1 MKIEIE
7 KKHIIIIAIVVTVVA
22 YLLWKRSRSVVTD
35 GSSGTGASPKTTV
48 DGVLAASG
56 ANSELKRYARNIERS
71 IEKDPKWKQSI
82 MDQADD
88 NGYTYA
94 QQVVLAAI
102 WLKYTDNEGHWKEGT
117 PWGVIAAIKEM

>member
-1 MKIEIE
+1 MKIE
-7 KKHIIIIAIVVTVVA
+7 KKHIIIAIVVAVVA
-22 YLLWKRSRSVVTD
+22 YLLWKRSRSVEID

-48 DGVLAASG
+48 DGVLAAAG

-71 IEKDPKWKQSI
+71 IEKDPKWKQSV

-94 QQVVLAAI
+94 QQVVLSAI
-102 WLKYTDNEGHWKEGT
+102 WLKYRNEDGTWKDDT
-117 PWGVIAAIKEM
+117 PWGVIAAVKEM

>member
-1 MKIEIE
+1 MKIE
-7 KKHIIIIAIVVTVVA
+7 KKHIIIAIVVAVVA
-22 YLLWKRSRSVVTD
+22 YLLWKRSSFVVTD
-35 GSSGTGASPKTTV
+35 GSSGTGASQKTTV
-48 DGVLAASG
+48 DGVLAAAG

-82 MDQADD
+82 MDQADN

-102 WLKYTDNEGHWKEGT
+102 WLKYTDNEGHWKDDT
-117 PWGVIAAIKEM
+117 PWGVIAAVKEM

>member
-1 MKIEIE
+1 MKIET
-7 KKHIIIIAIVVTVVA
+7 KHIIIAIVVAVVA
-22 YLLWKRSRSVVTD
+22 YLLWKRSRSVAPD
-35 GSSGTGASPKTTV
+35 GSSGTGTSQKTTV
-48 DGVLAASG
+48 DGVLAAAG

-71 IEKDPKWKQSI
+71 IEKDPKWKQSV

-102 WLKYTDNEGHWKEGT
+102 WLKYTDNEGHWKDDT
-117 PWGVIAAIKEM
+117 PWGVIAAVKEM

>member
-7 KKHIIIIAIVVTVVA
+7 KKHIIIAIVVAVA
-22 YLLWKRSRSVVTD
+22 VYLLWKRSRSVETG
-35 GSSGTGASPKTTV
+35 GSSGTGASQKTTV
-48 DGVLAASG
+48 EGVLAAAG

-94 QQVVLAAI
+94 QQVVLSAI
-102 WLKYTDNEGHWKEGT
+102 WMKYRNEDGTWKEGT

>member
-1 MKIEIE
+1 MKIE
-7 KKHIIIIAIVVTVVA
+7 KKHIIIAIVVAVVA
-22 YLLWKRSRSVVTD
+22 YLLWKRSRSVETD
-35 GSSGTGASPKTTV
+35 GSSGTGASQKTTV
-48 DGVLAASG
+48 DGVLAAAG
-56 ANSELKRYARNIERS
+56 ASSELKRYARNIERS

-88 NGYTYA
+88 YGYTYA

-102 WLKYTDNEGHWKEGT
+102 WMKYRNEDGTWKDDT

>member
-1 MKIEIE
+1 MKIE
-7 KKHIIIIAIVVTVVA
+7 KKHIIIAIVVAVVA

-71 IEKDPKWKQSI
+71 IEKDPKWKQSV
-82 MDQADD
+82 MDKAAD

-94 QQVVLAAI
+94 QQVVLDAI
-102 WLKYTDNEGHWKEGT
+102 WLKYRNEDGTWKDDT
-117 PWGVIAAIKEM
+117 PWGVIAAIKDL